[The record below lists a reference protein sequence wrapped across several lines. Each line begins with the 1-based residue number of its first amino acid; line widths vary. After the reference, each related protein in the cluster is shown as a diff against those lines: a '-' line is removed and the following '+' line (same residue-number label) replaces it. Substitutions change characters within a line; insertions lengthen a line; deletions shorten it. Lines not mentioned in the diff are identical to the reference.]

1 MNQHTFCISSI
12 GLGSIPLSLVSVNV
26 FLSVVSSGL
35 GASAGG
41 SCTLV
46 AVSSIFSAHSVV
58 LSSDKRGSDGD
69 NGDGGGVNGL

>member
-12 GLGSIPLSLVSVNV
+12 GLGSTSLSLVSVNV
-26 FLSVVSSGL
+26 FSSVVSNVS
-35 GASAGG
+35 ASAGL
-41 SCTLV
+41 STLV

-58 LSSDKRGSDGD
+58 FSSDKRGSDGD